1 MVVGRASEG
10 GRKEV
15 DRSRPLKS
23 ARRRRSTVRSVLHEP
38 NAELAAAA
46 RLVDRPDDENV
57 EVDRRALG
65 KELDGTTRAAHGNV
79 AIRVQAEPTQAHV
92 DDRMRLARPATVAP
106 GDDDPG
112 WKRRAFRTPALGTA
126 LSRSA
131 SAGIDGFR
139 SGIAGR
145 GRGRGWHVGEAH
157 LMKRFKGETRDY

>member
-1 MVVGRASEG
+1 MVDKRASI
-10 GRKEV
+10 RW
-15 DRSRPLKS
+15 
-23 ARRRRSTVRSVLHEP
+23 RSTERSVLHEP

-46 RLVDRPDDENV
+46 RLADRPDDEHV

-65 KELDGTTRAAHGNV
+65 KKLDGTTRTAHGNV
-79 AIRVQAEPTQAHV
+79 VIRVQPEPTQAHV
-92 DDRMRLARPATVAP
+92 DDRMRLACPASVAP

-112 WKRRAFRTPALGTA
+112 GKRGALRTPALRTA

-157 LMKRFKGETRDY
+157 LMKRFKGEIRGY